1 MLRSE
6 TMVKRFRVLSCQQK
20 ETTNNGSSP
29 FDLMTKHT
37 QIVAALHIALGA
49 LSLLGA
55 IVVFVVFGMAG
66 SIVIS
71 QGQHQAAGILGIIAV
86 ALDIFLGALGLP
98 GIIGGWALLSGRSWG
113 RPLVLVLGA
122 LHLINIP
129 LGTALGIYTIWALV
143 REPVPRLPGASTTQP
158 IA

>member
-1 MLRSE
+1 M
-6 TMVKRFRVLSCQQK
+6 K
-20 ETTNNGSSP
+20 
-29 FDLMTKHT
+29 KHI

-49 LSLLGA
+49 LSLLAA
-55 IVVFVVFGMAG
+55 ITVVTIFGIAG

-86 ALDIFLGALGLP
+86 ALVSFLAALALP

-113 RPLVLVLGA
+113 RPLVLVLGV

-129 LGTALGIYTIWALV
+129 LGTALGIYTIWALLH
-143 REPVPRLPGASTTQP
+143 EPVSQLPGPSATQP
-158 IA
+158 TA

>member
-1 MLRSE
+1 MGDFAFSLVNKTKIE
-6 TMVKRFRVLSCQQK
+6 QC
-20 ETTNNGSSP
+20 ESP
-29 FDLMTKHT
+29 LNLMKKHI

-49 LSLLGA
+49 ISLLAA
-55 IVVFVVFGMAG
+55 IIVFTVLALAG
-66 SIVIS
+66 GIVIS

-86 ALDIFLGALGLP
+86 ALGSFLAALALP

-113 RPLVLVLGA
+113 RPLVLVLGC

-129 LGTALGIYTIWALV
+129 LGTALGIYTIWALLH
-143 REPVPRLPGASTTQP
+143 EPTLPGASTNQP

>member
-1 MLRSE
+1 M
-6 TMVKRFRVLSCQQK
+6 
-20 ETTNNGSSP
+20 N
-29 FDLMTKHT
+29 KHT

-55 IVVFVVFGMAG
+55 IAVFVVFGIAG

-71 QGQHQAAGILGIIAV
+71 QGQHQAAGILGTIAV
-86 ALDIFLGALGLP
+86 ALGSFLAVLALP
-98 GIIGGWALLSGRSWG
+98 GIIGGWALFTGRSWG

-129 LGTALGIYTIWALV
+129 LGTALGIYTIWALLH
-143 REPVPRLPGASTTQP
+143 EPVSQLPGASTTQP